1 MWETGNFKKSPVGL
15 ESIFFGEMA
24 LETSQ
29 EMQSFKQADE
39 KIAEQLQQEKDDGST
54 FTLKFFLFVACIGS
68 SMFGMDQALLSSVEL
83 FAVPDLNL
91 TSHQWSWISSAAT
104 LGAAGGAVIAIPCN
118 AFVGRKIVLLIS
130 SALYIVGVIMATAS
144 ENFGL
149 FFAGRLIMGIGMGTE
164 AMTIP
169 IYISEVV
176 PKSHRG
182 AHLNIFNS
190 LYNVGV
196 FIGDIVDS
204 IFVNVH
210 PGSWRYMVGAGFIGP
225 AIQFICVFFF
235 PESPRILLKWGR
247 HEAAQK
253 SWRRF
258 RRPTPIS
265 NSEYE
270 EMAELLDIELKE
282 KRTATGIL
290 KEIFLNPRI
299 RATFI
304 LGALV
309 SFAQQWNGAT
319 ALGYY
324 EPSIFTDLG
333 LTRIQAVYTTL
344 PIGFWMLLWT
354 LPPYF
359 LFDRFGRRPVML
371 ATFPIFIIGLI
382 ISGTSILS
390 HSKNGKAAGF
400 FIGLALYY
408 IGYEQGISPL
418 AWALNGE
425 IYELHVR
432 NFGMSWGAFTLLGS
446 AFAST
451 YTFSRQK
458 AAMTLPG
465 TFGLYAGVSVMFW
478 ILIFLAMPETGG
490 CTLEMIK
497 NRFQGGVSEIAR
509 KNIKAAKDY
518 WLEVLHGKGMIQALR
533 LIPEKKAT
541 EDMNKDEVSYTSK
554 E

>member
-1 MWETGNFKKSPVGL
+1 MEASESPWKEQEYL
-15 ESIFFGEMA
+15 ESNTENCDSEKN
-24 LETSQ
+24 L
-29 EMQSFKQADE
+29 ADSNDE
-39 KIAEQLQQEKDDGST
+39 GVT

-91 TSHQWSWISSAAT
+91 SSSEWSWISSAAT
-104 LGAAGGAVIAIPCN
+104 LGAAGGALIAIPSN
-118 AFVGRKIVLLIS
+118 ALVGRKIVLLVS
-130 SALYIVGVIMATAS
+130 SAFYIAGVIMATAS

-149 FFAGRLIMGIGMGTE
+149 FFAGRLIMGIGMGIE

-196 FIGDIVDS
+196 FVGDIVDA

-225 AIQFICVFFF
+225 AIQFVCVFFF
-235 PESPRILLKWGR
+235 PESPRILLKWGKSD
-247 HEAAQK
+247 AAQN
-253 SWRRF
+253 SWRKY

-265 NSEYE
+265 NREYE
-270 EMAELLDIELKE
+270 EMVQQLNEELALK
-282 KRTATGIL
+282 RSTIGVL
-290 KEIFLNPRI
+290 KEILFNPSI

-304 LGALV
+304 LGALL

-354 LPPYF
+354 LPPYL
-359 LFDRFGRRPVML
+359 LFDRYGRRPIMM

-390 HSKNGKAAGF
+390 SNLKGKAAGF

-418 AWALNGE
+418 AWAINGE
-425 IYELHVR
+425 MYELHVR
-432 NFGMSWGAFTLLGS
+432 NYGMSWGAFMLLGS

-458 AAMTLPG
+458 AAMTLSG
-465 TFGLYAGVSVMFW
+465 TFGLYAGLSCLFW
-478 ILIFLAMPETGG
+478 LSLFLVMPETGG

-497 NRFQGGVSEIAR
+497 RRFEGGVSAIMK
-509 KNIKAAKDY
+509 KNIQEAKLF
-518 WLEVLHGKGMIQALR
+518 WHGIFHGKGILESLR
-533 LIPEKKAT
+533 LS
-541 EDMNKDEVSYTSK
+541 EDHDENALDNDSYK
-554 E
+554 NE

>member
-1 MWETGNFKKSPVGL
+1 MTSETQTEVHSLDEEVKKS
-15 ESIFFGEMA
+15 FDH
-24 LETSQ
+24 SQ
-29 EMQSFKQADE
+29 QDD
-39 KIAEQLQQEKDDGST
+39 DDGST

-91 TSHQWSWISSAAT
+91 TSNQWSWISSAAT
-104 LGAAGGAVIAIPCN
+104 LGATGGSVIAIPFN
-118 AFVGRKIVLLIS
+118 ALVGRKIVLLIS
-130 SALYIVGVIMATAS
+130 SALYIVGIIMATAA
-144 ENFGL
+144 ENFDL

-164 AMTIP
+164 SMTIP

-176 PKSHRG
+176 PKTHRG

-196 FIGDIVDS
+196 FVGDIVDA
-204 IFVNVH
+204 IFLHVH
-210 PGSWRYMVGAGFIGP
+210 PGSWRYMVGAGFVGP
-225 AIQFICVFFF
+225 AIQFTCVFFF
-235 PESPRILLKWGR
+235 PESPRMLLKWGKP
-247 HEAAQK
+247 EAAQK

-265 NSEYE
+265 ETEFKEMSEQ
-270 EMAELLDIELKE
+270 LNIDLKE
-282 KRTATGIL
+282 KRTALGIL
-290 KEIFLNPRI
+290 KDIFLNPGI

-304 LGALV
+304 LGVLV

-324 EPSIFTDLG
+324 EPSLFTQLG
-333 LTRIQAVYTTL
+333 LTRIQAVYVTL

-371 ATFPIFIIGLI
+371 ATFPIFILGLI

-390 HSKNGKAAGF
+390 HSKKGRAAGF

-432 NFGMSWGAFTLLGS
+432 NYGMSWGAFTLLGS
-446 AFAST
+446 AFVST
-451 YTFSRQK
+451 KTFSRQK
-458 AAMTLPG
+458 TAMTLPG
-465 TFGLYAGVSVMFW
+465 TFGLYAGLSTLFW
-478 ILIFLAMPETGG
+478 ISIFFVMPETGG
-490 CTLEMIK
+490 CTLERIK
-497 NRFQGGVSEIAR
+497 EKFEGGVTEIAR
-509 KNIKAAKDY
+509 RNIKAAKDY
-518 WLEVLHGKGMIQALR
+518 WHAVANGKGMIQALR
-533 LIPEKKAT
+533 LVPEQKKV
-541 EDMNKDEVSYTSK
+541 EDIEQEQLVY

>member
-1 MWETGNFKKSPVGL
+1 MEASESPRKEQEAFETNV
-15 ESIFFGEMA
+15 ESDNNEKF
-24 LETSQ
+24 S
-29 EMQSFKQADE
+29 SDPKDE
-39 KIAEQLQQEKDDGST
+39 GVT

-91 TSHQWSWISSAAT
+91 SPHDWSWISSAAT
-104 LGAAGGAVIAIPCN
+104 LGAAGGALIAIPSN
-118 AFVGRKIVLLIS
+118 ALVGRKIVLLIS
-130 SALYIVGVIMATAS
+130 SAFYIAGVIMATAS
-144 ENFGL
+144 QNFGL
-149 FFAGRLIMGIGMGTE
+149 FFAGRLIMGIGMGIE

-196 FIGDIVDS
+196 FAGDIVDA

-225 AIQFICVFFF
+225 AIQFVCVFFF
-235 PESPRILLKWGR
+235 PESPRMLLKWGR
-247 HEAAQK
+247 SDAAQK
-253 SWRRF
+253 SWRKY
-258 RRPTPIS
+258 RRPTLIS
-265 NSEYE
+265 NREYE
-270 EMAELLDIELKE
+270 EMVQQLDEELALK
-282 KRTATGIL
+282 RSTVGVL
-290 KEIFLNPRI
+290 KEILFNPSV

-304 LGALV
+304 LGALL

-344 PIGFWMLLWT
+344 PIGFWMLVWT
-354 LPPYF
+354 LPPYL
-359 LFDRFGRRPVML
+359 LFDRYGRRPIMM

-390 HSKNGKAAGF
+390 SNLKGKAAGF
-400 FIGLALYY
+400 FIGLAFYY

-418 AWALNGE
+418 AWAINGE
-425 IYELHVR
+425 MYELHVR
-432 NFGMSWGAFTLLGS
+432 N
-446 AFAST
+446 
-451 YTFSRQK
+451 Y
-458 AAMTLPG
+458 G
-465 TFGLYAGVSVMFW
+465 TFGLYAGLSCLFW
-478 ILIFLAMPETGG
+478 LSLFLVMPETGG

-497 NRFQGGVSEIAR
+497 RRFEGGVSGIMK
-509 KNIKAAKDY
+509 KNLQEAKLF
-518 WLEVLHGKGMIQALR
+518 WHGVFHGKGILESLR
-533 LIPEKKAT
+533 LS
-541 EDMNKDEVSYTSK
+541 EDCDENMLENDSYKDEGMN